1 VDENNKILTEYTYM
15 AAYKRREGRA
25 EQRKR
30 FEEAYEVI
38 EQVDVPVDIGRLLRC
53 AVSNDAWPIAEY
65 LIHRDRNCVR
75 WRDVLGRS
83 PLVYAA
89 ALPWEKML
97 KLLSA
102 QLEGKCKPTF
112 PPTSVSIAGVR
123 VSIRRSDQEHQ
134 NSGLF
139 FKFNLLYKELL

>member
-1 VDENNKILTEYTYM
+1 MDEINKILTEYTYM

-30 FEEAYEVI
+30 SEEAYEVI
-38 EQVDVPVDIGRLLRC
+38 GQVGVPVDIGRLLRC
-53 AVSNDAWPIAEY
+53 AVSNDAFSIAEY
-65 LIHRDRNCVR
+65 LIHRDRNCVG

-83 PLVYAA
+83 PLVYA
-89 ALPWEKML
+89 LPWGKML

-102 QLEGKCKPTF
+102 QLVGKCKTTPL
-112 PPTSVSIAGVR
+112 PPSLWVSITGVR
-123 VSIRRSDQEHQ
+123 VSIRRSDQEYQ

>member
-1 VDENNKILTEYTYM
+1 MDEINKILTEYTYM

-38 EQVDVPVDIGRLLRC
+38 GQVGVPVDIGRLLRC
-53 AVSNDAWPIAEY
+53 AVSNDAFSIAEY
-65 LIHRDRNCVR
+65 LIHRDRNCVG

-83 PLVYAA
+83 PLVY

-102 QLEGKCKPTF
+102 QLVGKCKTT
-112 PPTSVSIAGVR
+112 PPAGVDYR
-123 VSIRRSDQEHQ
+123 
-134 NSGLF
+134 G
-139 FKFNLLYKELL
+139 

>member
-1 VDENNKILTEYTYM
+1 MDEINKILTEYTYM

-38 EQVDVPVDIGRLLRC
+38 EQVGVPVDIGRLVRC

-83 PLVYAA
+83 PLVYAP

-102 QLEGKCKPTF
+102 QLEGKCKTTPHA
-112 PPTSVSIAGVR
+112 PPLVDCRG
-123 VSIRRSDQEHQ
+123 
-134 NSGLF
+134 
-139 FKFNLLYKELL
+139 